1 MQNQGGANMLVTGAI
16 FTGCPTSDVQ
26 MNPFGTG
33 NVIHDVTFDNVYF
46 GKTACC
52 NSIALGTQGTDTSIC
67 PSLHITLQ
75 RLLHDAEPGHLRR
88 QGGCYQR

>member
-33 NVIHDVTFDNVYF
+33 NVIHDVTFDTSLSTSE
-46 GKTACC
+46 KTARRKLHQRWARRVRIRR
-52 NSIALGTQGTDTSIC
+52 SARL
-67 PSLHITLQ
+67 LHITNSVYFTT
-75 RLLHDAEPGHLRR
+75 PNP
-88 QGGCYQR
+88 